1 MVVESIVP
9 PYLRGRILSARN
21 SRNVRVLPGMT
32 ARGVHMR
39 WRPLP
44 VRGVYVLCSPAVVG
58 GVVLSETRQVV
69 QDAASPASIRI

>member
-1 MVVESIVP
+1 
-9 PYLRGRILSARN
+9 
-21 SRNVRVLPGMT
+21 MT
-32 ARGVHMR
+32 ARGVHIR
-39 WRPLP
+39 WGPLP